1 MKVILKQ
8 DVKGSGKQGDV
19 IEVSDGYAKNFLL
32 KKGLAEPATASGLNE
47 ISQRKTADAYHKAE
61 NEKQLR
67 ELAKKVNGKTV
78 SVTQLREIGEKL
90 AAIHGQHDHD
100 ALLDPARHTAFLDAY
115 ADDGVLLSA
124 YREDYGRLKELA
136 ERIRSLKTEN
146 RDRGKRLELLKY
158 QVAEIDDAAVKE
170 GEEEP

>member
-78 SVTQLREIGEKL
+78 IVPIRAGENGKVFGSVTSKEIASKL
-90 AAIHGQHDHD
+90 ADMGYEIDKKKI
-100 ALLDPARHTAFLDAY
+100 
-115 ADDGVLLSA
+115 VLK
-124 YREDYGRLKELA
+124 D
-136 ERIRSLKTEN
+136 SLKTVG
-146 RDRGKRLELLKY
+146 DY
-158 QVAEIDDAAVKE
+158 PAEIRFMEGVSAKITVSVK
-170 GEEEP
+170 PA